1 MEEEEQFNKLSV
13 ENRCAHKS
21 WKARVSGYEA
31 AAKLFRT
38 IDDKSPEWNKYLGLV
53 KSFVVD
59 SNAPAQEK
67 GLDAVL
73 AFVENCNAAGKT
85 VNDVMSGVMLK
96 CIAAPKAKTKELGAQ
111 ICLMY
116 VEIEKHEIVL
126 EELFKG
132 TESKNPKI
140 SAASVHIITEALR
153 EFGPK
158 VINVNKVIKRAIPL
172 LEDRDKGV
180 RDETK
185 LLLIETYRWLG
196 EALTPQL
203 SSLKPAQLNEMTEEF
218 KKMDS
223 TRPKPTRFL
232 RSQQAKQSQIVAER
246 EDAADEGDGEDV
258 GGETIDPFDAMD
270 PIDILSQLPKGF
282 YDQLE
287 AKKWS
292 ERKEALDVLEKSL
305 NEAAKIETADYGDL
319 IRALKKIIQKDS
331 NVVVV
336 CTAIKCVTGIAKGLK
351 KKFQPYA
358 VVTIQALF
366 EKFKEKKQNVVLA
379 LRDAVDT
386 VFVSITLEAILED
399 VIVNLDNKNPSI
411 KSEVAGFLARC
422 LTKTTAVMLNN
433 NKKAMLKALVKA
445 LLKSLVDQDPNV
457 RENAALALGTAMKV
471 VGEKV
476 MLPLLPDVDNQ
487 KMAKIKECHDKAV
500 LLVEAPKPAKTK
512 EPSQAAQQEKPSGA
526 KVVKPKNVV
535 KKKATVSGGLDAKEA
550 MAKAKSLIPE
560 NILSKLDGNN
570 VAAWSEY
577 LKFVDQ
583 LDVSDE
589 SGEITFAVACTFPSE
604 DASSE
609 VLAIKLDVLKAIT
622 NKMSISK
629 STLDKAIPDVFSALT
644 NKDCTE
650 SASALLNNF
659 ANMTSVDQV
668 ARSALT
674 DENVLNN
681 PKLWAEAL
689 NWTTSSIMKSGVIGD
704 AAFLEE
710 CGKNA
715 LHQCDQVRNAG
726 LALIGTLHLPPR
738 GSDSSSSRKDKVL
751 RSSSAPKVN
760 EALKAERVVEESSS
774 EKEIAPKPQNEP
786 RVDIGNQITAQ
797 ILKEL
802 ADKAWKTRSEAVAK
816 IQGIVNAN
824 PNITGNLGDA
834 PPEIALRIKDTN
846 SNIATSVIVLVESLA
861 KAMGPSFK
869 VHVKVFLPNLLKS
882 SGDSKT
888 LIKTSALSCINTIG
902 ETCGY
907 KEFFENEMIADALK
921 TGSPATRAELWIW
934 LAEKLPNIPAKV
946 IQKEELSVCLPTLYN
961 NLEDRN
967 PEVRK
972 GANDAVLGFMIHLG
986 YTSMSSACDN
996 IVKGSNA
1003 AAIKA
1008 ILDKTRGLVPEKPVT
1023 KSKSQPIIEK
1033 GSKSASVAKMA
1044 IGSSATVTKPKVKLN
1059 SAPPSRTGRKKE
1071 EDVDASALLKINSL
1085 KHQRAIDEQ
1094 KLKIMKWNFT
1104 TPRQEF
1110 VDLLRDQMTA
1120 ANCNKNLIANM
1131 FHTDFKYHLKAIDSL
1146 MEELPSNVPG
1156 LISNLDLVLRWM
1168 TLRFFDTNPSV
1179 ITRGLDYLSHAFTA
1193 VQNDN
1198 YVMLDSEANA
1208 FLPYLVLKS
1217 GDPKDIVQLK
1227 VKEMFEQLKNIYP
1240 VGKLVQA
1247 VMEGTKSK
1255 NARQRAA
1262 CLDVINNY
1270 IEFYGVTVCTPSLNV
1285 FVKDIVKHFGD
1296 RDSAVR
1302 NSAMKLAVSMYSHEG
1317 EKFIQLM
1324 NQYTEKDG
1332 QLLEERIRKGARNR
1346 PVASVKP
1353 MARENVELAE
1363 EDAAPVED
1371 EYPEQ
1376 EETFEPHPEP
1386 FHQQPAP
1393 TIPRNT
1399 AVRNV
1404 NPPLSS
1410 ANYLFDETVLEE
1422 IESGAMPTHQ
1432 ALIPPKLTDIDLHFL
1447 SEGSVQS
1454 SIKPIQMSHRTPT
1467 LTNFAQPTA
1476 IKWELAQIASSD
1488 IEKAMNSMTQIDTVL
1503 NSEKR
1508 CHLIMFVDYMVQQLV
1523 HQLLI
1528 LNQSHHPE
1536 VVNCYRANFAM
1547 LTKVCNYPELCI
1559 QITETTL
1566 YRVLEQ
1572 LLSLLAES
1580 KLEALDRQDMFRR
1593 VVNNIVLKLLE
1604 NANKTYLMCALINMV
1619 GKTVDIPLAS
1629 GHYSDLCI
1637 RCLWKLNRAQPKW
1650 DKELNYTRI
1659 LQEYQKF
1666 LKDYPSAWWKSQ
1678 EIDVPLRTVKTMLH
1692 TMVKLRGT
1700 KVRDCINN
1708 DPSIPD
1714 DSELS
1719 LYVRKLVKHLKLE
1732 ETKDSSKSFNAEEA
1746 EKQKSDKPP
1755 RLTKEHSNE
1764 LSEIFKM
1771 IGDTN
1776 ETSEGLKRLH
1786 TFIKAH
1792 PEADIQPFVA
1802 KASPVFQNY
1811 IRKGLNDLD
1820 EQTKKER
1827 KTETSFNGSMK
1838 NEEDGD
1844 DLQHSDEKKKFD
1856 TDAERLWNRL
1866 TALQE
1871 KAGCHDSAKKPE
1883 KVDISKDSEI
1893 LKEDPHPNEELD
1905 TIRERYNRIKS
1916 HLFK

>member
-13 ENRCAHKS
+13 EERCVHKS

-38 IDDKSPEWNKYLGLV
+38 IDDEKSPEWNKYLGLV
-53 KSFVVD
+53 KKFVVD

-85 VNDVMSGVMLK
+85 VNDVMSGVIQK
-96 CIAAPKAKTKELGAQ
+96 CIAAPKARTKELGAQ

-116 VEIEKHEIVL
+116 IEIEKHELAL

-140 SAASVHIITEALR
+140 SAASVHIITDALR

-158 VINVNKVIKRAIPL
+158 VINVNKLIKRAMPL

-185 LLLIETYRWLG
+185 QLLIEMYRWLG

-203 SSLKPAQLNEMTEEF
+203 SSLKPAQLNEMTAEF
-218 KKMDS
+218 AKMEAS
-223 TRPKPTRFL
+223 RPKPTRFL

-246 EDAADEGDGEDV
+246 EEEADEGDGEDV
-258 GGETIDPFDAMD
+258 GGEAIDPFDLMD
-270 PIDILSQLPKGF
+270 PVDILSQLPKGF
-282 YDQLE
+282 YEQLE

-292 ERKEALDVLEKSL
+292 ERKEALDALEKSL
-305 NEAAKIETADYGDL
+305 NDAPKIENADYGDL

-336 CTAIKCVTGIAKGLK
+336 CVAIKCVTGIAKGLK
-351 KKFQPYA
+351 KRFHTYA
-358 VVTIQALF
+358 VVTMQALF

-399 VIVNLDNKNPSI
+399 VIANLDNKNPSI

-422 LTKTTAVMLNN
+422 LTKTTPVMLNN

-476 MLPLLPDVDNQ
+476 MLPLLTDVDNQ
-487 KMAKIKECHDKAV
+487 KMAKIKESHDNAV
-500 LLVEAPKPAKTK
+500 ILVKAPKPAKAK
-512 EPSQAAQQEKPSGA
+512 EPSPAPIQEKPSGA
-526 KVVKPKNVV
+526 KIVKPKNIV
-535 KKKATVSGGLDAKEA
+535 KKKATTGGGLAAKEA
-550 MAKAKSLIPE
+550 IAKAKSLIPD

-570 VAAWSEY
+570 EAAWSEY
-577 LKFVDQ
+577 LKFVEQ
-583 LDVSDE
+583 LDVSGE
-589 SGEITFAVACTFPSE
+589 SGEITFAVTCTIPSE
-604 DASSE
+604 EASSD
-609 VLAIKLDVLKAIT
+609 VLAIKLNVLKAIT
-622 NKMSISK
+622 NKMSVSK
-629 STLDKAIPDVFSALT
+629 STLDNAIPDVLFALT
-644 NKDCTE
+644 NKDCAE
-650 SASALLNNF
+650 SASAVLNNF

-668 ARSALT
+668 VRSALT
-674 DENVLNN
+674 DEIVLNN

-715 LHQCDQVRNAG
+715 LHQCDLVRNAG

-738 GSDSSSSRKDKVL
+738 GSDSSSTRKEKVL

-760 EALKAERVVEESSS
+760 ETLKADRVVEESSS
-774 EKEIAPKPQNEP
+774 EKEIVPKSQNEP
-786 RVDIGNQITAQ
+786 RVDIGNQITEQ
-797 ILKEL
+797 TMKDLV
-802 ADKAWKTRSEAVAK
+802 DKTWKVRAEVVTK
-816 IQGIVNAN
+816 LQGIVNSN

-834 PPEIALRIKDTN
+834 PPLIAARIKDGNT
-846 SNIATSVIVLVESLA
+846 SIATSAIALVESLA
-861 KAMGPSFK
+861 KAMGPFFK
-869 VHVKVFLPNLLKS
+869 IHVKVFLPPLLKS
-882 SGDSKT
+882 IGDSKT
-888 LIKTSALSCINTIG
+888 WIKTPALSCINTIG
-902 ETCGY
+902 ETSGY

-934 LAEKLPNIPAKV
+934 LAEKLPNIPVKM

-967 PEVRK
+967 AEVRK

-986 YTSMSSACDN
+986 YSSMNSACDN

-1008 ILDKTRGLVPEKPVT
+1008 ILDKTRGLLPEKPVT

-1044 IGSSATVTKPKVKLN
+1044 PGSSATVTKPKVKPG

-1146 MEELPSNVPG
+1146 MDELPSNVPG
-1156 LISNLDLVLRWM
+1156 LICNLDLVLRWM

-1198 YVMLDSEANA
+1198 YVMLDSEANS

-1217 GDPKDIVQLK
+1217 GDPKDIVQQK
-1227 VKEMFEQLKNIYP
+1227 VKELFEQLKNIYP

-1262 CLDVINNY
+1262 CLDVLNNY
-1270 IEFYGVTVCTPSLNV
+1270 IEVYGVSVCNPSLNV
-1285 FVKDIVKHFGD
+1285 FVKDIVKHFAD

-1317 EKFIQLM
+1317 ERFIQLM

-1353 MARENVELAE
+1353 MARENVEIVE
-1363 EDAAPVED
+1363 EDAAPVEED
-1371 EYPEQ
+1371 YPEQ
-1376 EETFEPHPEP
+1376 EEAFEPHPEP
-1386 FHQQPAP
+1386 FHPQPTP
-1393 TIPRNT
+1393 TIPRSTCALRNT
-1399 AVRNV
+1399 NTS
-1404 NPPLSS
+1404 LSS
-1410 ANYLFDETVLEE
+1410 ANYLFDEHVIEE

-1432 ALIPPKLTDIDLHFL
+1432 ALIPPKLTDIDLHFM

-1454 SIKPIQMSHRTPT
+1454 SIKPIQMSKITPT
-1467 LTNFAQPTA
+1467 LSNFAQPTA

-1508 CHLIMFVDYMVQQLV
+1508 CSLIMFVDYMVQQLV

-1547 LTKVCNYPELCI
+1547 LTKVCSYQELCI

-1604 NANKTYLMCALINMV
+1604 NANKTYLMCALINML

-1629 GHYSDLCI
+1629 GHYNDLCI

-1678 EIDVPLRTVKTMLH
+1678 EVDVPLRTVKTMLH

-1732 ETKDSSKSFNAEEA
+1732 EIKDSSKSFNSEEC
-1746 EKQKSDKPP
+1746 EKQKIDKPP

-1771 IGDTN
+1771 IGDTA

-1786 TFIKAH
+1786 SFIKAH

-1811 IRKGLNDLD
+1811 IRRGLSDLD
-1820 EQTKKER
+1820 DQCKR
-1827 KTETSFNGSMK
+1827 KTDTSFNGSMK

-1844 DLQHSDEKKKFD
+1844 DSQHSDEKKKFD

-1893 LKEDPHPNEELD
+1893 LKEDPRPNEELD